1 MIPGG
6 TIDMS
11 DFDYADPFAKPQ
23 MACAQIRGVVWLSLI
38 ILLSLGVTAVV
49 PQISF
54 AADVKVT
61 ASNSELAKAE
71 KVAKAAFKE
80 AAGRKVKNFSWRLI
94 VEDQTE
100 WVFSFEDL
108 DAPSV
113 PGSDYFITVKKEDF
127 KASVRHGY

>member
-1 MIPGG
+1 MVNSRQWKLLIAFFVTLFLLHMPVRAGTPSYIGPYSYTMGG
-6 TIDMS
+6 EGHYDST
-11 DFDYADPFAKPQ
+11 
-23 MACAQIRGVVWLSLI
+23 
-38 ILLSLGVTAVV
+38 
-49 PQISF
+49 F

-100 WVFSFEDL
+100 WVVSFEDL